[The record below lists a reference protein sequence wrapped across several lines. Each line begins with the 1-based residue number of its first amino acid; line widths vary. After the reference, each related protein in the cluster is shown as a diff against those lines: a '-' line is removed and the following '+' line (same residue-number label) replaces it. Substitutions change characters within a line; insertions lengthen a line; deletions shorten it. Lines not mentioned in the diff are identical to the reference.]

1 MYKVKKGGNYLK
13 VEELK
18 YGQEYYEKTL
28 HGKRLRFTI
37 GWDGNLYY
45 KKDIEDTVWEKVDA
59 PLTEILSYKFEK
71 IEKPFPQIGDKYYS
85 IGMIGGQY
93 PSILG
98 FKWRD
103 SEADYR
109 LLKVGN
115 VFKTAEEARKTKQR
129 IINEILKNRKI
140 S

>member
-1 MYKVKKGGNYLK
+1 MK

-28 HGKRLRFTI
+28 HGKRLRFTMSR
-37 GWDGNLYY
+37 DGNLYC

-59 PLTEILSYKFEK
+59 SLTEILSYRFEK
-71 IEKPFPQIGDKYYS
+71 IKKQFPQIGDKYYT
-85 IGMIGGQY
+85 IGLIGGQHL
-93 PSILG
+93 SIMS
-98 FKWRD
+98 FEWCD
-103 SEADYR
+103 SKADRR

-115 VFKTAEEARKTKQR
+115 VFKTAEEAKETEQK
-129 IINEILKNRKI
+129 IINKILKNRKI